1 MGRPV
6 HRVFDDNDL
15 ADLILLVVC
24 ALTVVGVA
32 YLVAPIL
39 GH

>member
-1 MGRPV
+1 MSRPAP
-6 HRVFDDNDL
+6 RILDDNDL

-24 ALTVVGVA
+24 AFTIVGVA

-39 GH
+39 GD